1 MQNLTRHP
9 LRRIAFDYLL
19 LTAGAALLGLN
30 IALLLVPNKIV
41 AGGVTGLATLLYY
54 TLGTQVGTT
63 VLVLNIPLFIAGV
76 KWGGGMRFAVRTIYA
91 TVIMSVLAD
100 LLTPWVATLPP
111 ITEPLLFVLYGG
123 LLDGI
128 GMGLVF
134 RGQGTTGGTD
144 IIARLMYHW
153 KAIPLGTTIFVVNSI
168 VLIGAAVVF
177 GLEAAMFALILT
189 FVAARVVDVVQG
201 ENSYGRAAIIIS
213 GKAQDIRQSVLT
225 VLERGVTVLEGR
237 GGYTEA
243 GLDVLYCVVS
253 RSEVSILKRLVQS
266 IDPKAFVVI
275 TEASEV
281 LGEGFRKLR

>member
-1 MQNLTRHP
+1 MQNINWRVV
-9 LRRIAFDYLL
+9 RRTGFDYVQ
-19 LTAGAALLGLN
+19 LTIGAALLALN

-41 AGGVTGLATLLYY
+41 SGGATGIATILYY
-54 TLGTQVGTT
+54 VLGTQVGT
-63 VLVLNIPLFIAGV
+63 LVLIINIPLFIAGV

-91 TVIMSVLAD
+91 TVVMSVLAD
-100 LLTPWVATLPP
+100 LFAVWLKQVPP
-111 ITEPLLFVLYGG
+111 INEPLLFVLYGG
-123 LLDGI
+123 LLDGV

-144 IIARLMYHW
+144 VVARLLHHW
-153 KAIPLGTTIFVVNSI
+153 KGIPFGTTILVVNSI
-168 VLIGAAVVF
+168 VLIGAAAVF
-177 GLEAAMFALILT
+177 GLQAALYALILT

-213 GKAQDIRQSVLT
+213 SKATDIRSSVLT

-243 GLDVLYCVVS
+243 GLEVLYCVVS
-253 RSEVSILKRLVQS
+253 RGEVSILKRLVQS
-266 IDPKAFVVI
+266 IDPRAFVVI